1 MVDKKEQVVYE
12 SLSKTPEKS
21 LSILGMLKGNM
32 LIILICR
39 CIWQFSTAIPRPY
52 LSLYVLALGG
62 DVGTVGQVY
71 ALASIAGIFLYPVG
85 GYIADHQG
93 RVKLVGAATYLY
105 GASFLLFVFAWDWT
119 ILAFASFLQNFVL
132 FYVPALYALTA
143 DSVPK
148 ERSGTG
154 FALLLAIPGA
164 LGIVGPYIGGY
175 LISIY
180 GLTFAL
186 RVGYAIGFIAG
197 MAVATLRTFTLK
209 ETLLVTSQT
218 ASFKQLPQLIK
229 ESYESFWETLKWM
242 PKSLRSLAIMQ
253 IAKVS
258 LVYISGPFWVLYA
271 TEVIGITP
279 LQWGQIALI
288 SGVVRFT
295 VAIPAG
301 KLIDKYGAK
310 KILVG
315 LLALTPI
322 LSIAF
327 LYCNSFVQALTVL
340 SIIEIFNAFT
350 IPAFQSMMT
359 GLIPKERRGRVLS
372 ALGIG
377 NFYVDTR
384 GVAIGHGAL
393 LFAPGMLAFMLGGV
407 LYGLNVTY
415 PFIFMTAGSM
425 VNAIIALKLLPSK
438 KKS

>member
-1 MVDKKEQVVYE
+1 MAEREEQIDYE
-12 SLSKTPEKS
+12 FISKTSKKS
-21 LSILGMLKGNM
+21 LSTLSMLKGNM

-62 DVGTVGQVY
+62 DAGTVGQVY
-71 ALASIAGIFLYPVG
+71 ALSSIAGIFFYPVG

-105 GASFLLFVFAWDWT
+105 AASFLLFVFAWDWT
-119 ILAFASFLQNFVL
+119 ILAFASFLQNLVL

-186 RVGYAIGFIAG
+186 RVCYVIGFIAG
-197 MAVATLRTFTLK
+197 IIVATLRTFTLK
-209 ETLLVTSQT
+209 ETLFTTSQT
-218 ASFKQLPQLIK
+218 ASFKQFPRLIK
-229 ESYESFWETLKWM
+229 ESYESFWTTLKWM
-242 PKSLRSLAIMQ
+242 PQSLRSLAIMQ

-271 TEVIGITP
+271 TEVLGITP
-279 LQWGQIALI
+279 FEWGQIALI
-288 SGVVRFT
+288 SGAIRFA

-301 KLIDKYGAK
+301 KFIDKYGAK

-315 LLALTPI
+315 LLTLTPI

-327 LYCNSFVQALTVL
+327 LYSNSFVQALTVL
-340 SIIEIFNAFT
+340 SFIEIFNAFT

-359 GLIPKERRGRVLS
+359 GLIPKEKRGRVLA

-393 LFAPGMLAFMLGGV
+393 LFAPGMLAFILGGI
-407 LYGLNVTY
+407 LYEVNATY
-415 PFIFMTAGSM
+415 PFIFMTFGSV
-425 VNAIIALKLLPSK
+425 VNAIIALKLLPSEK
-438 KKS
+438 ES

>member
-1 MVDKKEQVVYE
+1 MDKEEQIPDKT
-12 SLSKTPEKS
+12 LSKTPKKS
-21 LSILGMLKGNM
+21 LSTLGMLKGNM

-52 LSLYVLALGG
+52 LSLYVLELGG
-62 DVGTVGQVY
+62 DAGTVGQIY
-71 ALASIAGIFLYPVG
+71 ALSSIAGIFFYPVG

-119 ILAFASFLQNFVL
+119 ILAFASFLQNLVL

-143 DSVPK
+143 DSVPE

-164 LGIVGPYIGGY
+164 LRIVGPYIGGY

-186 RVGYAIGFIAG
+186 RVCYAIGFIAG
-197 MAVATLRTFTLK
+197 IAVATLRTFTLK
-209 ETLLVTSQT
+209 ETLSVMSQT
-218 ASFKQLPQLIK
+218 ASFKQFPKLIK
-229 ESYESFWETLKWM
+229 ESYQSFWTTLKWM

-271 TEVIGITP
+271 TEVLGITP
-279 LQWGQIALI
+279 FQWGQIALI
-288 SGVVRFT
+288 SGVIRFA

-327 LYCNSFVQALTVL
+327 LYSNSFVQALTVL
-340 SIIEIFNAFT
+340 SCIEIFNAFT

-377 NFYVDTR
+377 NFLVDTR

-407 LYGLNVTY
+407 LYELDATY
-415 PFIFMTAGSM
+415 PFIFMTMGSI
-425 VNAIIALKLLPSK
+425 VNAIIAVKLLPNK
-438 KKS
+438 KES